1 MCNAYFLCI
10 YFTINA
16 PETLVFQPFGIMQQA
31 LSIDE
36 MIFAMTNR
44 MIAKGTKYKREYE
57 DETVLEVIDYSREGE
72 FNNISFELKKGEVFG
87 IAGLVGSGRTE
98 LIETIYGLR
107 KPDTGILKIFGTT
120 VDFNNTHQA
129 LKNGLGLV
137 PEERRHHG
145 IFPILSVSDNLIMPS
160 LKKNLHGGL
169 VINYPQI
176 KEIVGKLIDR
186 LMIKTPTDKTP
197 ILNLSGGNQQKV
209 IIARWIAQGANILFL
224 DEPTRGI
231 DVNAKQEIYKLIFEL
246 ADNGISII
254 VVSSELEEVIKLSD
268 RIMVMFEGQEKGII
282 DSVENITEDDIL
294 SIALN

>member
-1 MCNAYFLCI
+1 MRDGSVVKEDKVEN
-10 YFTINA
+10 
-16 PETLVFQPFGIMQQA
+16 

-129 LKNGLGLV
+129 LKTV
-137 PEERRHHG
+137 
-145 IFPILSVSDNLIMPS
+145 
-160 LKKNLHGGL
+160 
-169 VINYPQI
+169 
-176 KEIVGKLIDR
+176 
-186 LMIKTPTDKTP
+186 
-197 ILNLSGGNQQKV
+197 
-209 IIARWIAQGANILFL
+209 
-224 DEPTRGI
+224 
-231 DVNAKQEIYKLIFEL
+231 
-246 ADNGISII
+246 
-254 VVSSELEEVIKLSD
+254 
-268 RIMVMFEGQEKGII
+268 
-282 DSVENITEDDIL
+282 
-294 SIALN
+294 